1 MSVQRIALVV
11 KSTDRTAAVQ
21 RYSSLLE
28 SDLIEEFAIGDT
40 GLTVSV
46 LAGVSILSGTEEALA
61 QADSLVASA
70 LVDSLAT
77 TRAQLEADGW
87 TITGSLGSPGSILA
101 RDADGYIIEFVEQT
115 DDQVGG

>member
-21 RYSSLLE
+21 RYRTLLE
-28 SDLIEEFAIGDT
+28 SDVIEEFAITDT

-46 LAGVSILSGTEEALA
+46 LAGVSILSGSEEALA

-77 TRAQLEADGW
+77 TRAQLEAAGW

-115 DDQVGG
+115 DNQVGD

>member
-1 MSVQRIALVV
+1 MSVQSIALVV
-11 KSTDRTAAVQ
+11 KSTDHDAAVQ

-46 LAGVSILSGTEEALA
+46 LPGVSILSGTEDALSR
-61 QADSLVASA
+61 ADSLVASTF
-70 LVDSLAT
+70 VDSLAT
-77 TRAQLEADGW
+77 TQSRLEATGW

-101 RDADGYIIEFVEQT
+101 RDPDGYVIEFVEPPA
-115 DDQVGG
+115 G